1 MDKMSIIVPCYNVQ
15 DYLEECV
22 ESIVN
27 QTYLNWE
34 LILVDDGSKDLTS
47 QICDDYAKKD
57 SRIKV
62 IHKQNGGL
70 VSARNTGYDAA
81 TGDWH
86 MYLDRHGYL

>member
-47 QICDDYAKKD
+47 QICDD
-57 SRIKV
+57 
-62 IHKQNGGL
+62 
-70 VSARNTGYDAA
+70 
-81 TGDWH
+81 
-86 MYLDRHGYL
+86 

>member
-47 QICDDYAKKD
+47 QICDDYAK
-57 SRIKV
+57 RIVELK
-62 IHKQNGGL
+62 
-70 VSARNTGYDAA
+70 
-81 TGDWH
+81 
-86 MYLDRHGYL
+86 

>member
-1 MDKMSIIVPCYNVQ
+1 MSIIVPCYNVQ

-47 QICDDYAKKD
+47 QICDDYAK
-57 SRIKV
+57 RIVELK
-62 IHKQNGGL
+62 
-70 VSARNTGYDAA
+70 
-81 TGDWH
+81 
-86 MYLDRHGYL
+86 